1 MRRVQPAG
9 RIESHEL
16 TPEDARK
23 GALRAAEVRRQKREQ
38 AAAKME
44 AALAADAEKIAAA
57 LLEEVLQNPRGHAN
71 NRVPAVR
78 EAFMRLAGRP
88 PTVISHEQDPDRPIR
103 IVVESISSRR
113 REALADVEADVE
125 ADDAEVEELGDKE
138 DVA

>member
-1 MRRVQPAG
+1 MAFAPDVR
-9 RIESHEL
+9 HEL

-23 GALRAAEVRRQKREQ
+23 GALRAAEVRRRKREQ
-38 AAAKME
+38 AAARME
-44 AALAADAEKIAAA
+44 AALAAEAEKIAAA

-71 NRVPAVR
+71 RVPAIR

-103 IVVESISSRR
+103 IVVESISSRS
-113 REALADVEADVE
+113 REALADVEADLE